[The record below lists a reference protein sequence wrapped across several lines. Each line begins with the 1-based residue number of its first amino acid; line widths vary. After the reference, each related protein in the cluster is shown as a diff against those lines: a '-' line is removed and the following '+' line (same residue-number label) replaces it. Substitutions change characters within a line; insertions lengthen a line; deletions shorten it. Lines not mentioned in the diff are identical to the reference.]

1 MNIKIKRIDNDLPL
15 PEYQTD
21 GSVGFDLFCRKET
34 SIYPQTVGLIPA
46 NVIIETP
53 PGYMLV
59 IALRSSTPRKK
70 GLLIPHGLGV
80 IDQDYCGPSDEIL
93 IQVFNFTNQEVIV
106 ERGDRIAQG
115 IFVKVE
121 NAKSGVNWQEIDQ
134 INHQTRGGFGST
146 NS

>member
-1 MNIKIKRIDNDLPL
+1 M
-15 PEYQTD
+15 ES
-21 GSVGFDLFCRKET
+21 SVGQIFISDNQDMNFKKDCKLELNTGNLVDK
-34 SIYPQTVGLIPA
+34 SIYD
-46 NVIIETP
+46 
-53 PGYMLV
+53 
-59 IALRSSTPRKK
+59 SSGTGKK